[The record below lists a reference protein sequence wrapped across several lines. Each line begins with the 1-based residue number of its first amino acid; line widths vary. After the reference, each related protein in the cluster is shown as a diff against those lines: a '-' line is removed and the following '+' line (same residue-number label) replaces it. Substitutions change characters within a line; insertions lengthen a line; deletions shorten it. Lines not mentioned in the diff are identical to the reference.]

1 MRERDA
7 EGVVKAPGRVEAAGD
22 SGAAVVGLSAAAV
35 SGCLM
40 GFLIQGRIA
49 MAAVVAV
56 VVPAMGFA
64 GWWLRGATQASDLH
78 RE

>member
-1 MRERDA
+1 M
-7 EGVVKAPGRVEAAGD
+7 
-22 SGAAVVGLSAAAV
+22 GL
-35 SGCLM
+35 
-40 GFLIQGRIA
+40 LIQGRIA

-56 VVPAMGFA
+56 VIPAMGFA

>member
-7 EGVVKAPGRVEAAGD
+7 EGAVKAPGRVEAAGD

-40 GFLIQGRIA
+40 GLLIQGRIA

-56 VVPAMGFA
+56 ALPAMGFV
-64 GWWLRGATQASDLH
+64 GWWLRGAMQDSDLH

>member
-1 MRERDA
+1 MHERNT
-7 EGVVKAPGRVEAAGD
+7 EGAVEALGRVETEGD

-40 GFLIQGRIA
+40 GLLIQGRIA
-49 MAAVVAV
+49 MAAMVAV
-56 VVPAMGFA
+56 VVPAMGFV
-64 GWWLRGATQASDLH
+64 GWWLRGATRDSDLH